1 MNAYVSSD
9 LGEVSARHSPPVHWP
24 VWRLEAKRE
33 VHVRVHRRHRRVQP
47 DLNVRVGRHVRL
59 AAVITGTNTGTMT
72 SGTIMASTAAAAL
85 WRAPVH
91 A

>member
-59 AAVITGTNTGTMT
+59 AAVITGAMN
-72 SGTIMASTAAAAL
+72 SGTIMVSTAAAAL